1 MCLFLQFHY
10 FQIHPWLSIINGVQQ
25 EKEKIQMVNKGAED
39 KGKEDEVEKNNDTN
53 GEADNNEENKAGED
67 TEEGMDNE
75 QNAMDIVPWME
86 NMEEHIKHDGK
97 IKQD

>member
-1 MCLFLQFHY
+1 
-10 FQIHPWLSIINGVQQ
+10 
-25 EKEKIQMVNKGAED
+25 MVNKGAED

-67 TEEGMDNE
+67 TEEDMDNE
-75 QNAMDIVPWME
+75 QNAMNIVPWME
-86 NMEEHIKHDGK
+86 NKDEHIKHDGK

>member
-1 MCLFLQFHY
+1 
-10 FQIHPWLSIINGVQQ
+10 
-25 EKEKIQMVNKGAED
+25 MVNKGAED
-39 KGKEDEVEKNNDTN
+39 KGKEDEVEKNNDPN

-67 TEEGMDNE
+67 TEEDMDNE

-86 NMEEHIKHDGK
+86 NKDEHIKHDGK